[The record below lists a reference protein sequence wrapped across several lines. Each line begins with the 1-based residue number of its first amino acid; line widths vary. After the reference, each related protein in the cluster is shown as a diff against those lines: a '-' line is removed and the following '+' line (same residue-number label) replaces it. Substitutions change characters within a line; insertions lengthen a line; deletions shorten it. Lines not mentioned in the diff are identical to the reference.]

1 VRCKATARR
10 SGEQCQ
16 KRAIKGATICLSH
29 GAAASQVRRVAA
41 QRVALQRAA
50 ELLGPDVTADP
61 AEVLVAAV
69 RSSAALLGAAEAAVR
84 SDEADTAALHQL
96 GEAALLAGRLAKLAL
111 DSGVEARLTAQ
122 AERAGAM
129 VGAMVSKV
137 VNGLELPPAV
147 SAAAF
152 RLVRREVELER
163 LDLGPYA
170 GLSMAEL
177 DVEIARTVAELDAA
191 DARDAVNGFPGRL
204 AGCLA
209 AALDALELPD
219 ADRERAVAAAEAWL
233 AADAA
238 ERAERE
244 QTRHQRA
251 GLVQSSAWWV
261 KPTGN
266 GHGGRH

>member
-1 VRCKATARR
+1 LAEAARLLD
-10 SGEQCQ
+10 QDADQ
-16 KRAIKGATICLSH
+16 PVDPLA
-29 GAAASQVRRVAA
+29 V
-41 QRVALQRAA
+41 
-50 ELLGPDVTADP
+50 LLG
-61 AEVLVAAV
+61 AV
-69 RSSAALLGAAEAAVR
+69 RSSAALLGAAQAAVKA
-84 SDEADTAALHQL
+84 DEPDADALHQL
-96 GEAALLAGRLAKLAL
+96 AEAALLSARLAKMAL

-261 KPTGN
+261 KPAGN
-266 GHGGRH
+266 GHGNGRR